1 MLNLR
6 LRNKQEAQEYKYFLY
21 SNKRRR
27 FIDANSRSVGAPRDK
42 GKPSIL
48 AKDTSKITIINQFCL
63 YFPTC
68 KRLVPGAIPT
78 LNLPEKSI
86 PSTST
91 SAPRRELVKHELTPK
106 SQYTSLDDLNRKV
119 ERLKLTG
126 CSRTVNE
133 NNVTLVFWS
142 GLFALPKLSVT
153 IEATLNFT
161 LADFNWLL
169 PDDHAFYLAH
179 KRSVRHATLSSLLS
193 SLLQFQLCD
202 GLPFEQSFISV
213 AVDLISSDHCFENV
227 IRHTVPVSQEHYDT
241 DRPTFQAKVFLR
253 SHDCHV
259 LCDGDKCKNC
269 DKTEKCLEVTTCH
282 GSIKLVFYGALYVC
296 TSKIQIHP
304 T

>member
-1 MLNLR
+1 MFLARSHKYARSQLLNLR
-6 LRNKQEAQEYKYFLY
+6 LRNKQEAQEYKYFSY

-48 AKDTSKITIINQFCL
+48 AKDTSKITIINQFWL

-193 SLLQFQLCD
+193 SYCSFSCVMDFLSSNHLFLLLLIYQVIIALRMLFDTQFLLARNTMIQIDLHSRQKYFY
-202 GLPFEQSFISV
+202 GLMIAMCFVMVISV
-213 AVDLISSDHCFENV
+213 KIVTKQKS
-227 IRHTVPVSQEHYDT
+227 
-241 DRPTFQAKVFLR
+241 
-253 SHDCHV
+253 V
-259 LCDGDKCKNC
+259 LK
-269 DKTEKCLEVTTCH
+269 
-282 GSIKLVFYGALYVC
+282 
-296 TSKIQIHP
+296 
-304 T
+304 